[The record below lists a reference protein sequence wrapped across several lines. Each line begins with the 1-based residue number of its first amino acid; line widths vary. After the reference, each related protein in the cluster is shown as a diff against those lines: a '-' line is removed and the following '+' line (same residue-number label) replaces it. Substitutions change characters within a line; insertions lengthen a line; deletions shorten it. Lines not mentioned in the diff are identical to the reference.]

1 MEETW
6 TLGIIMMRWQ
16 SESWNILM
24 ILILTARDIMS
35 MRIGFR
41 LMITIE
47 KCGAKILK
55 GERSLIL
62 VTRY

>member
-1 MEETW
+1 V
-6 TLGIIMMRWQ
+6 
-16 SESWNILM
+16 
-24 ILILTARDIMS
+24 RDIIS
-35 MRIGFR
+35 IRIGFR

-55 GERSLIL
+55 GERSSIP